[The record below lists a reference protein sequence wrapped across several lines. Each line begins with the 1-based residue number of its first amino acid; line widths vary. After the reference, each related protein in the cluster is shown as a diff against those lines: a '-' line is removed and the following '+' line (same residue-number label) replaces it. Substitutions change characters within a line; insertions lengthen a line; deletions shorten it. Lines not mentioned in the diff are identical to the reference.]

1 MFKKIEKEFGGRN
14 LTIES
19 GRLAKQAN
27 GSVLV
32 TYGETVVLVTA
43 TAAKES
49 KRDVDFLPLTIEY
62 QERLYAVGRI
72 PGSFFRREIG
82 RPSEKEVLTCR
93 LIDRPLRPLFPEGYS
108 AETQVIATV
117 FSADQENDPDTLSIL
132 GASCALTISDIPF
145 MGPIAG
151 VRVGFIEGQY
161 ILNPTQ
167 SQLLVS
173 RMNLMVA
180 GSREAVVMVEGG
192 ADGLSEEEVLEGI
205 FFGHQGL
212 QPLLDMQEEL
222 RAALGREKA
231 AVARPAVDEELREK
245 IRALAAADML
255 QIITT
260 ADKMERGRLGSE
272 LENRIVQELG
282 TPYEER
288 VSEIKALFKDLKKTM
303 MRERIVKE
311 HARIDSRALDGVRP
325 ISCEVGIMPRT
336 HGSALF
342 TRGETQVIVTATLG
356 SAGDQQRMETINGE
370 SYKPF
375 MLHYN
380 FPPYCVGEVRFLRG
394 PSRRDIGHGALA
406 ERGIAGVL
414 PETEKFPY
422 TMRVVSEVLES
433 NGSSSMATVC
443 GASLALMDG
452 GVPIKKPVSGIAM
465 GLIKEGDKVIILSD
479 ILGDEDHL
487 GDMDFKVV
495 GTDDGIT
502 SLQMDIKITGVDKEI
517 MRQALAQAKT
527 GRLHI
532 LAKMQDAIAEPRADI
547 SHYAP
552 KYFTMMINPEKIR
565 EVIGPGGKIIKG
577 LTAEFDAKIEVD
589 DSGEIKIFTPN
600 NEVAQKLISRLQDL
614 TQEAQVGK
622 IYKGTVKTIKEFG
635 AFVEI
640 LPGTDGLVHISE
652 LADERVKNVT
662 DILKEG
668 DEVMV
673 KVLEIDRRGKIRLS
687 RKAALAELASDHA

>member
-1 MFKKIEKEFGGRN
+1 
-14 LTIES
+14 
-19 GRLAKQAN
+19 
-27 GSVLV
+27 
-32 TYGETVVLVTA
+32 
-43 TAAKES
+43 
-49 KRDVDFLPLTIEY
+49 
-62 QERLYAVGRI
+62 
-72 PGSFFRREIG
+72 
-82 RPSEKEVLTCR
+82 
-93 LIDRPLRPLFPEGYS
+93 
-108 AETQVIATV
+108 
-117 FSADQENDPDTLSIL
+117 
-132 GASCALTISDIPF
+132 